1 VVVPFARRHRQES
14 GRVAARKFNDLRL
27 RPLRHEPLK
36 VRIDHSVMHGNYC
49 VADLAT
55 LNYYV
60 FPVKD
65 RLALSELF

>member
-1 VVVPFARRHRQES
+1 
-14 GRVAARKFNDLRL
+14 VAARKFNDLRL